1 MVGLRLK
8 PCEKLIAGKMTA
20 EELTNK
26 VGARMQR
33 DIQRTIRNL
42 SYPPNSPI
50 TVNNKKSSNPLID
63 TGKLRQSV
71 TYKVVKG

>member
-1 MVGLRLK
+1 
-8 PCEKLIAGKMTA
+8 MTA

-42 SYPPNSPI
+42 SYPPNS
-50 TVNNKKSSNPLID
+50 
-63 TGKLRQSV
+63 Q
-71 TYKVVKG
+71 